1 MLHHE
6 ITTPTSLG
14 KSKGTKT
21 LAKTTL
27 NEQVS
32 RSKRY
37 SSKSI
42 DGAEGER
49 KQALGLQS
57 EPHKTKLNL
66 SNHRDPLADIS
77 L

>member
-27 NEQVS
+27 NE

-66 SNHRDPLADIS
+66 SKNRDPLA